1 MRVLMV
7 HCRYQIRGGE
17 DECYE
22 AEQRLLREAGVE
34 VDGYED
40 DNRRVEQ
47 RGAVRTAVATVWSES
62 AYRGIRARL
71 RERRYDLVHVHNFFP
86 LISPAVYHAAQAEG
100 CAVVQT
106 LHNYRLW
113 CPAGIF
119 YRDGH
124 VCEDCLGKAVPW
136 PGVVHA
142 CYRDSRAGTATVA
155 AMLAGHRLIG
165 TWRSKVDLYIA
176 LNEFMRQ
183 KAIAGGV
190 PAGKIA
196 IKPNFVSHDP
206 GMGDGAGGFA
216 LFAARLNREKGV
228 PELLAAWQRL
238 GARIPLKIMGDGPL
252 TEEVRR
258 AAAANPAL
266 DYLGRRPLAEF
277 YELLGAARFFIFT
290 STWYEGFP
298 RVISEAYARGT
309 PIVASAIGPI
319 AEVVANGRTGLH
331 FRPGDVDD
339 LVAKV
344 AWLLDHPEEEAA
356 LRQNARAEFEAK
368 YTAEVNLEQL
378 LAIYERALASGRGH
392 PAPSAASRVPS

>member
-142 CYRDSRAGTATVA
+142 CYRASRAGTATVA

-344 AWLLDHPEEEAA
+344 AWLLDHPEEQAA

>member
-40 DNRRVEQ
+40 DNRRVAQ
-47 RGAVRTAVATVWSES
+47 NGALRTALDTVWSES
-62 AYRGIRARL
+62 AYHAIRARL
-71 RERRYDLVHVHNFFP
+71 RTKRYDLVHVHNFFP

-106 LHNYRLW
+106 LHNYRMA

-119 YRDGH
+119 YRDGR
-124 VCEDCLGKAVPW
+124 VCEDCLGRAVPW
-136 PGVVHA
+136 PGVLHG
-142 CYRDSRAGTATVA
+142 CYRGSRAGTAAVA

-165 TWRSKVDLYIA
+165 TWQSKVDLYIA
-176 LNEFMRQ
+176 LNEFMRE
-183 KAIAGGV
+183 KAIAAGL
-190 PAGKIA
+190 PAHKIV

-206 GMGDGAGGFA
+206 GVGDGQGGFA
-216 LFAARLNREKGV
+216 LFTARLNREKGV

-238 GARIPLKIMGDGPL
+238 GARIPLKILGDGPL
-252 TEEVRR
+252 TEDVVR
-258 AAAANPAL
+258 AAAANPAIE
-266 DYLGRRPLAEF
+266 YLGRRPLADF
-277 YELLGAARFFIFT
+277 YELLGRARFFIFT

-319 AEVVANGRTGLH
+319 AEVVVDGRTGLH

-339 LVAKV
+339 LAAKV
-344 AWLLDHPEEEAA
+344 GWLFDHPAEEAA
-356 LRQNARAEFEAK
+356 LRQGARAEFEAR
-368 YTAEVNLEQL
+368 YTADDNRAQL
-378 LAIYERALASGRGH
+378 LAIYHRALAGGRAVAGSR
-392 PAPSAASRVPS
+392 AASAASA